1 MAEITFVKKNSRIQA
16 MDVMRGIA
24 VLGILLMNIPAFSVH
39 EFFLYWHDPLRGE
52 LTLNGFIYKASL
64 VLFDGKMRGLF
75 TILFGA
81 GIILFIENKK
91 DDSIQ
96 VADAYFRRTMWLLL
110 FGIID
115 GYILLWGG
123 DILYEYAL
131 CGMLLF
137 AFRNLRVRH
146 MFLISF
152 LCLAFFTFLHGRKY
166 QTNKEKFVAYTEAT
180 SILKSGKKLTEEQ
193 IIAKSEFEIIL
204 GYGLPF
210 SKATIE
216 QITEDIKQRT
226 ITHRSGYLDIFA
238 VHSEEVYEYQSAG
251 FYSDFWETFGT
262 ILLGMGLFKLGFFH
276 YRLKHKLYLF
286 LSFLVLPLGL
296 AMCALSHYFQ
306 AVTQAELMQCF
317 WKPFSTVYIEYPGRI
332 FATVGYAAAILL
344 ICNVNWLNS
353 FLSLFANVGRMALT
367 NYVMQT
373 ILCSLYFYGF
383 GLNHYGE
390 YDAKGL
396 LIFVIVIWI
405 IQIIYSNIYL
415 RFFQM
420 GPLEWLWKRLTYG
433 KSFVNVNS

>member
-1 MAEITFVKKNSRIQA
+1 MSVITSINLNNRIQA

-52 LTLNGFIYKASL
+52 LTLNGFIYKASV

-75 TILFGA
+75 TLLFGA

-91 DDSIQ
+91 DNSIQ

-131 CGMLLF
+131 CGLLLF

-146 MFLISF
+146 MFLVSF
-152 LCLAFFTFLHGRKY
+152 LCLAFFTFLNGRKY
-166 QTNKEKFVAYTEAT
+166 QTNKEKFEAYTEAT
-180 SILKSGKKLTEEQ
+180 TVLKSGKTLTEEQ
-193 IIAKSEFEIIL
+193 QTAKSEFEKIL

-210 SKATIE
+210 SKETIE
-216 QITEDIKQRT
+216 QLKQDIQERT
-226 ITHRSGYLDIFA
+226 ITHKSGYLDIFA

-286 LSFLVLPLGL
+286 LSFFMLPLGL
-296 AMCALSHYFQ
+296 AMCALSHYLH
-306 AVTQAELMQCF
+306 AETQAELMQCF

-344 ICNVNWLNS
+344 FCQINWLKS

-383 GLNHYGE
+383 GLGHYGE

-396 LIFVIVIWI
+396 LLFVVCIWI

-433 KSFVNVNS
+433 KNFDHV